1 MNIQKIR
8 AQCECHAGATIYHPW
23 GPEERVYK
31 VGGKA
36 FAFLPEAPPW
46 HISLKCDPELARVL
60 RERYAAVKVP
70 RYLNKQ
76 LWNLIELD
84 GSVPDEEIEELI
96 AQSYDLVAAKLPKT
110 LRAQLAKDATKTS
123 ARATRAPKLAES
135 NERQAAS
142 AKRGKQKSSA
152 RRVDG

>member
-1 MNIQKIR
+1 MNIEKVR
-8 AQCECHAGATIYHPW
+8 ALCEAYAGATVDHPW

-31 VGGKA
+31 VGGKS

-46 HISLKCDPELARVL
+46 HISLKCDPELARIL

-76 LWNLIELD
+76 LWNMIEID

-96 AQSYDLVAAKLPKT
+96 AHSYELVAAKLPKA
-110 LRAQLAKDATKTS
+110 LRAQLAQPAVKTS
-123 ARATRAPKLAES
+123 ARAATLPARNQRKTGGAERS
-135 NERQAAS
+135 E
-142 AKRGKQKSSA
+142 KKSDA
-152 RRVDG
+152 RRADR